1 MVGSPSDT
9 RVNET
14 VADSVCDPEH
24 SDGRAVGLASI
35 LSITTD
41 GV

>member
-9 RVNET
+9 RVNGA
-14 VADSVCDPEH
+14 VADFVCDPEQ

-35 LSITTD
+35 LLVTIN